1 MNCEKIKAQLSAY
14 IDGEAS
20 KRHSVLIRK
29 HLAACADCR
38 YEEQSLREA
47 SRLLKNWEDVRT
59 PDGFCEAVLAKAENV
74 SRSPQRSIII
84 NAVRPLAGPRSL
96 IKVTAYGMAVLLLCV
111 GVIFF
116 ARPPL
121 KRATTVEPH
130 PPRIESASYE
140 INDVT
145 ETFENSPKYT
155 TMARMKVAQ
164 IWE

>member
-29 HLAACADCR
+29 HLTACADCR
-38 YEEQSLREA
+38 YEEQSLRET

-74 SRSPQRSIII
+74 PRPPQRSII

-96 IKVTAYGMAVLLLCV
+96 IKVTVYGMAVLLLCV
-111 GVIFF
+111 GVMFF
-116 ARPPL
+116 ARSPL
-121 KRATTVEPH
+121 RRATTVEPLPLH
-130 PPRIESASYE
+130 IESASYE

-145 ETFENSPKYT
+145 ETFENSPRYT
-155 TMARMKVAQ
+155 TMARMKVAE